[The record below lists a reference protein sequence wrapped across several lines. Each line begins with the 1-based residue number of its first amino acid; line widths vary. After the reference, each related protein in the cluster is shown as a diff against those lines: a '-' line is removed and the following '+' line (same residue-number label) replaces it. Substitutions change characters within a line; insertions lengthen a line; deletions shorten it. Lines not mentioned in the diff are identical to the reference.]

1 MNIGYMTALWLD
13 VTLIALAAGAAGF
26 VVIIRRAGFA
36 AHALPMSAFPGAAA
50 ASLFGFP
57 LWIGLGGFAVA
68 GAVLLSVLQRST
80 RRDSATAL
88 LLSALLALGALF
100 LSLSG
105 HYAGS
110 VYGLLFGQVFAMGLQ
125 NLPALSVIGIAV
137 PLLLW
142 MGIQPLSLSALSP
155 ELMYVQG
162 GRPWA
167 TDGLFLILLALAAG
181 FAVPATGAL
190 LVFSLML
197 GPGAAAACLCS
208 RPGWGLVLSALI
220 ATGLAW
226 SALGLA
232 YLSNWPVGFFTGVGA
247 ALIYLLARLQQTVVQ
262 RWVLG
267 Q

>member
-1 MNIGYMTALWLD
+1 MNLGYMSALWLD
-13 VTLIALAAGAAGF
+13 VTLIAFAAGAAGF
-26 VVIIRRAGFA
+26 VVILRRAGFA
-36 AHALPMSAFPGAAA
+36 AHALPMAAFPGAAA

-57 LWIGLGGFAVA
+57 LWVGLGGFALA
-68 GAVLLSVLQRST
+68 GAVLLAILQRST
-80 RRDSATAL
+80 RKDSATAL

-105 HYAGS
+105 HYAGL
-110 VYGLLFGQVFAMGLQ
+110 VYGLLFGQVFAMGPQ
-125 NLPALSVIGIAV
+125 NLPALSVIGIIV

-142 MGIQPLSLSALSP
+142 LGLRPLSLSALSP
-155 ELMYVQG
+155 ELMCVQG
-162 GRPWA
+162 GWPWVI
-167 TDGLFLILLALAAG
+167 DGLFLILLALAAG

-208 RPGWGLVLSALI
+208 RSGWGLLLSACL

-247 ALIYLLARLQQTVVQ
+247 ALIYLLARWRQTIVQ
-262 RWVLG
+262 RCVLE